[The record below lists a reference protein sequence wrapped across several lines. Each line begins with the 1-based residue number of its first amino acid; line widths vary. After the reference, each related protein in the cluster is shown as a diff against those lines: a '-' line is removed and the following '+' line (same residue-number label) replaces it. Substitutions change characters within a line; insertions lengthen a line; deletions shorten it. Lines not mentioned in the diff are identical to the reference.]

1 MRLSIRPRPEVTVR
15 PEIRAIRPPD
25 NYIDILSKSE
35 SDFRRYINELES
47 NPMFN
52 RMLSDGV
59 VRKIGFKGRIPS
71 HVYQDFQDQQFV
83 KFLQQYNITDK
94 VEWESDFFD
103 KKALRNVKQLSTKYK
118 VSRGELIKAIEYCR
132 HLKLSWEGKDEE
144 DYTAYISFDDPDNF
158 HQIEDVEYSA
168 SSDESIAL
176 LAEIIEKHGISEKD
190 FMGYFL
196 SGNVDAFDVARKL
209 DLDLDT
215 VDQIIEAVEKVNIA
229 SSTQINVVEPQSS
242 SKSSA
247 SQPIATVKRLKNPP
261 RAEIQIN
268 ADEEYSF
275 RYRVKENDVR
285 LNDEESVFIDGL
297 KMINQRRSLT
307 FRIIQ
312 FMFQFQYQYFASA
325 NPYYLKPLSQAE
337 IAREIGEYESAISR
351 ILRDKHIETDDGNT
365 PLTFFCQSKEDIIQR
380 IIQLREPEEINAGIR
395 KKPFSDGEI
404 ADILENEYG
413 AKVSRRTVT
422 YYRNKTNS
430 SPKFY
435 KRSEVLK
442 KDQSLS

>member
-247 SQPIATVKRLKNPP
+247 SQPIATVKRL
-261 RAEIQIN
+261 
-268 ADEEYSF
+268 
-275 RYRVKENDVR
+275 
-285 LNDEESVFIDGL
+285 
-297 KMINQRRSLT
+297 
-307 FRIIQ
+307 
-312 FMFQFQYQYFASA
+312 
-325 NPYYLKPLSQAE
+325 
-337 IAREIGEYESAISR
+337 
-351 ILRDKHIETDDGNT
+351 
-365 PLTFFCQSKEDIIQR
+365 
-380 IIQLREPEEINAGIR
+380 
-395 KKPFSDGEI
+395 
-404 ADILENEYG
+404 
-413 AKVSRRTVT
+413 
-422 YYRNKTNS
+422 
-430 SPKFY
+430 
-435 KRSEVLK
+435 
-442 KDQSLS
+442 